1 MTQRDPSILCVTRIR
16 SRIAELEAAVTD
28 LEKENRAIDS
38 IDYSIVSGVIMLLGE
53 RMDSTETRD
62 SERNYTSYSCILREI
77 YYDQLFYS

>member
-1 MTQRDPSILCVTRIR
+1 
-16 SRIAELEAAVTD
+16 
-28 LEKENRAIDS
+28 
-38 IDYSIVSGVIMLLGE
+38 MLLGE